1 MATITIPKKIT
12 KGEELIVIPRKEYQ
26 GFLDWQKHIVMGGK
40 LTKSEKKALLEARR
54 EMYRGDYVIV

>member
-1 MATITIPKKIT
+1 M
-12 KGEELIVIPRKEYQ
+12 IPRKEYQ